1 MTTSKNT
8 MAEGS
13 LSGQGTGQRERQ
25 ERIRERVIAEGF
37 VRIEQLAEDFSVTL
51 MTIHRDLDVLQQ
63 QGWLRKVRGGATA
76 QPSPLFHGDIRHRM
90 QAMGD
95 AKDELAR
102 TALKLIGSGQSV
114 MMDESTTVLH
124 LAKLLPSHGP
134 VTVITHFLQIIKQ
147 LGEEPGIDVIGLG
160 GVYYPAYDAFLGL
173 LTAEAIRSLRSDI
186 LFMSTTAITEGFCY
200 HQSQETI
207 MVKRALM
214 DSTARR
220 VLLVDHSKFSRRG
233 LFQLAPLTDFDL
245 VLIDSATSA
254 DTLAELHDLGVRVH
268 IAGTESEDGED
279 LRALLDG
286 SQPIE
291 GKRSLS

>member
-1 MTTSKNT
+1 MTISKNT
-8 MAEGS
+8 TAEGS
-13 LSGQGTGQRERQ
+13 FSGQGTGQRERQ
-25 ERIRERVIAEGF
+25 ERIRERVIADGF

-76 QPSPLFHGDIRHRM
+76 QPSPLFHGDIRYRM

-102 TALKLIGSGQSV
+102 TAIKLIGNGQSV

-220 VLLVDHSKFSRRG
+220 VLLVDHSKFSKRG

-245 VLIDSATSA
+245 VLVDSRTSPDA
-254 DTLAELHDLGVRVH
+254 LAELHDLGVHVH

-279 LRALLDG
+279 LRAWLDG
-286 SQPIE
+286 SQPVE
-291 GKRSLS
+291 GKPPLS

>member
-1 MTTSKNT
+1 MTTSKDT
-8 MAEGS
+8 TAEGS
-13 LSGQGTGQRERQ
+13 SSGQGAGQRERQ

-76 QPSPLFHGDIRHRM
+76 QPSPLFHGDIRYRM

-95 AKDELAR
+95 AKEELAR
-102 TALKLIGSGQSV
+102 TAVKLIESGQSV
-114 MMDESTTVLH
+114 MMDESTTVLY

-134 VTVITHFLQIIKQ
+134 MTVITHFLQVIKQ
-147 LGEEPGIDVIGLG
+147 LDEEPGIDLIGLG

-173 LTAEAIRSLRSDI
+173 LTAEAIRSLRADI
-186 LFMSTTAITEGFCY
+186 LFMSTTAITECFCY

-214 DSTARR
+214 EAAARR
-220 VLLVDHSKFSRRG
+220 VLLADHSKFSKRG

-245 VLIDSATSA
+245 VLVDSATSA
-254 DTLAELHDLGVRVH
+254 DVLAEMRDLGVRMHV
-268 IAGTESEDGED
+268 AGTESEDGED
-279 LRALLDG
+279 LLALLNG
-286 SQPIE
+286 SHSVE
-291 GKRSLS
+291 GKCSP

>member
-1 MTTSKNT
+1 
-8 MAEGS
+8 
-13 LSGQGTGQRERQ
+13 
-25 ERIRERVIAEGF
+25 
-37 VRIEQLAEDFSVTL
+37 
-51 MTIHRDLDVLQQ
+51 
-63 QGWLRKVRGGATA
+63 
-76 QPSPLFHGDIRHRM
+76 
-90 QAMGD
+90 
-95 AKDELAR
+95 
-102 TALKLIGSGQSV
+102 
-114 MMDESTTVLH
+114 
-124 LAKLLPSHGP
+124 

-291 GKRSLS
+291 GKPSLS